1 MEWIAKATVV
11 ASGPDQGVRQ
21 VIAGWLHPGRFPGEP
36 ARVDGWSIVLNIDSE
51 TLGQTHGSMI
61 FPERAAFEFEGGV
74 DKLVRELKKAEG
86 GRAIFAMAG
95 ITFWRI

>member
-1 MEWIAKATVV
+1 MSEIKWIVKATVDE
-11 ASGPDQGVRQ
+11 GTKQ
-21 VIAGWLHPGRFPGEP
+21 VIAGWQHPGRFPGEP
-36 ARVDGWSIVLNIDSE
+36 ARVNGWSIVLNIDSE

-74 DKLVRELKKAEG
+74 DKLVRELKRAEG
-86 GRAIFAMAG
+86 GRAIFAMRG